1 MVGGSLAGAV
11 AMVALS
17 VTAAYLLLRHR
28 RTRRTSCKPGD
39 FEALDAAGRA
49 GGTGT
54 SAVSSAISCAKL
66 RRAAFKI
73 KAKDIVIQHDE
84 RTDGPVLLG
93 KGSFGEARA
102 SSCSPPSTPVQL
114 RLHMRGL

>member
-54 SAVSSAISCAKL
+54 SAVSSAISDEL